1 VSRTRQLLLWVA
13 FFNVVWLFCCF
24 VVVFYPSGD
33 TRAVLARS
41 GTAIEL
47 TTDHIPTLQSETERI
62 HRAGGAIVRGRVQ
75 GVLGVSRSFGD
86 IEYKTLREKSWGS
99 AITADLVIATPAIK
113 IVEIVPEDEFIII
126 ASDGLFDV
134 SLFAALIGDR
144 LLFFLITFCCC
155 CFILGVLLA
164 AHDWEI

>member
-1 VSRTRQLLLWVA
+1 M
-13 FFNVVWLFCCF
+13 LFCCF
-24 VVVFYPSGD
+24 VLRAPGD

-86 IEYKTLREKSWGS
+86 IEYKTLREKSWGA

-134 SLFAALIGDR
+134 SPFATLMGYR
-144 LLFFLITFCCC
+144 LLFFFITI
-155 CFILGVLLA
+155 CFGGASFFSGVLLA
-164 AHDWEI
+164 AHDWKI

>member
-1 VSRTRQLLLWVA
+1 MVSRTRQLLLWVA

-24 VVVFYPSGD
+24 VFYPPGD

-134 SLFAALIGDR
+134 SLFAALIGCR

-155 CFILGVLLA
+155 CFFLGVLLA